1 MALDGPSIV
10 AATQDFLEPRIRL
23 SLTIVTNE
31 LYTIEY
37 GYWLPRPKERSTR
50 ANLVFAFDVGTWIFV
65 IISVLLL
72 MLTEAGIYVISRS
85 EDFSWVFKCVG
96 PKLSKQFATFTGQ
109 IFEQFFC
116 PIWCTFSR
124 AAHSGLPYPL

>member
-23 SLTIVTNE
+23 SLTNV

-65 IISVLLL
+65 INSVLLL

-85 EDFSWVFKCVG
+85 EDFSWVCKCVG
-96 PKLSKQFATFTGQ
+96 PKHT
-109 IFEQFFC
+109 
-116 PIWCTFSR
+116 
-124 AAHSGLPYPL
+124 